1 MYGDKG
7 RSGHH
12 ASNVGNHW
20 QDWDGVSPNGRQFK
34 NAFTQEVR
42 DLSGSEYW
50 KARKANNPTECDL
63 KNHFNSNGSA
73 NIRAYSDMETPK
85 KKTAS
90 KKRSAFERAN
100 LADAHYQ
107 RLEQLSIELDEE
119 LDSGKL
125 SFEDW
130 SCARNQ
136 LDKRLDKAWQRV
148 CSARNW
154 NPAEKDDEIYSLC
167 LDEME
172 EKHQQK
178 RTQKGV
184 DNNQEQGLSFSHELI
199 DSLSDENCF
208 KKPLQKLLTVK
219 EKMIKIL
226 EILKS

>member
-1 MYGDKG
+1 MI
-7 RSGHH
+7 
-12 ASNVGNHW
+12 GN
-20 QDWDGVSPNGRQFK
+20 
-34 NAFTQEVR
+34 
-42 DLSGSEYW
+42 
-50 KARKANNPTECDL
+50 KANL
-63 KNHFNSNGSA
+63 SA
-73 NIRAYSDMETPK
+73 YNEPEQK
-85 KKTAS
+85 KKSAS

-100 LADAHYQ
+100 LADAHYE

-178 RTQKGV
+178 RTQKPV
-184 DNNQEQGLSFSHELI
+184 DNQQEQDLSFSHELI
-199 DSLSDENCF
+199 DSLSDGNCF
-208 KKPLQKLLTVK
+208 KLPLQKLLTAK
-219 EKMIKIL
+219 EKMVKIL
-226 EILKS
+226 EILRN